1 MPVGTGSVGPPYHF
15 FGAPGIP
22 AKFRWSRT
30 KIRGTSESK
39 VGIAKNGQNPARR
52 PKNGPPSGRTASYR
66 KTKVIQSYLR
76 MWGRY
81 YPIES
86 GPWDHKKWGLY
97 GHSVKK
103 CRFSGQKWAPAAAP
117 RPAVRRSQ
125 HKKVVFLVS
134 RNNGIKKFGRCLQKI
149 DFGPK
154 NSIFGQQICLFLRYT
169 HITPIFCGLTD
180 PTQWDNIF
188 PTSWGNS
195 G

>member
-1 MPVGTGSVGPPYHF
+1 
-15 FGAPGIP
+15 
-22 AKFRWSRT
+22 
-30 KIRGTSESK
+30 
-39 VGIAKNGQNPARR
+39 
-52 PKNGPPSGRTASYR
+52 
-66 KTKVIQSYLR
+66 

-86 GPWDHKKWGLY
+86 GPWDPKKWGLY
-97 GHSVKK
+97 GRSVKK

-134 RNNGIKKFGRCLQKI
+134 RNNGIKKFGRRLQKI

-154 NSIFGQQICLFLRYT
+154 NSIFGQKICFFLRYT
-169 HITPIFCGLTD
+169 HITPLFWARTD
-180 PTQWDNIF
+180 PTQWDHNF

-195 G
+195 GYLRFSGKCLFDSSAGRFLAPIAQNGPFWAKNAILAPSATQCPNWLQRGGCVSQDIYLHYMIIMKICY